1 MSLLLSASRWY
12 RTRCSGRLVSK
23 KGAKSLAELGAW
35 LGSVSPCLLLVSR
48 WGWQEVGVL
57 GTAAVVGERRRVV
70 SREGLENVG
79 VVGWERDWAAEAAWL
94 PLVNIEEAEGDL
106 TRDMWWLVLWL
117 ALLVP
122 RAV

>member
-23 KGAKSLAELGAW
+23 KGAKSLAELGAEV
-35 LGSVSPCLLLVSR
+35 GSMSPCLLLVSA
-48 WGWQEVGVL
+48 
-57 GTAAVVGERRRVV
+57 TAAVVGERRRVV

-79 VVGWERDWAAEAAWL
+79 VVGWEWDWAAEAAWL

>member
-1 MSLLLSASRWY
+1 M
-12 RTRCSGRLVSK
+12 
-23 KGAKSLAELGAW
+23 LGAAAAA
-35 LGSVSPCLLLVSR
+35 
-48 WGWQEVGVL
+48 
-57 GTAAVVGERRRVV
+57 TAAVVGERRRVV

-79 VVGWERDWAAEAAWL
+79 VVGWEWDWAAEAAWL

>member
-1 MSLLLSASRWY
+1 MLN
-12 RTRCSGRLVSK
+12 SK
-23 KGAKSLAELGAW
+23 NRSQSQRIEYDYSSTK
-35 LGSVSPCLLLVSR
+35 
-48 WGWQEVGVL
+48 
-57 GTAAVVGERRRVV
+57 
-70 SREGLENVG
+70 GLENVG